1 MLLPRGT
8 VAVLLLL
15 VWLEDDRM
23 KSHVALAAGLTL
35 LAFVLSTPARL
46 HAQQADSPRHDQ
58 HHPGATDTP
67 PAAQAPAPV
76 PAQAEAATGMMA
88 RMKASGAR
96 LDALVKTMN
105 AAKGEAK
112 TDAIAALLTA
122 LVEDRRHHE
131 SMMINMSGMMST
143 MHGGAAEHGTDRAPA
158 PKK

>member
-76 PAQAEAATGMMA
+76 PAQAEAATMMA

-96 LDALVKTMN
+96 LEALVKKMN

-112 TDAIAALLTA
+112 TDAIAELLTA

-131 SMMINMSGMMST
+131 SMMDNMSGMMST
-143 MHGGAAEHGTDRAPA
+143 MHGAAEHGKSHAPA
-158 PKK
+158 PAK